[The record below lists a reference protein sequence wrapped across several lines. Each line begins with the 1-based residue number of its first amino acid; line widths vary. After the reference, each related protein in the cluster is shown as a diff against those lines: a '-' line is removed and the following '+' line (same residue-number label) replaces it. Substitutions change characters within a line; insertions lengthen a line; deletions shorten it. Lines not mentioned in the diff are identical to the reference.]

1 MDETDLSPAAPD
13 ELNDVVLLGARF
25 QSRLAPIYS
34 CTVGTVLTVSLKIV
48 PAVDC
53 CARLCTKSN
62 LLLISCSQGPHPSI
76 TLRF

>member
-13 ELNDVVLLGARF
+13 ELIDVVLLGARF

-48 PAVDC
+48 PAVH
-53 CARLCTKSN
+53 AYVQKATYS
-62 LLLISCSQGPHPSI
+62 
-76 TLRF
+76 